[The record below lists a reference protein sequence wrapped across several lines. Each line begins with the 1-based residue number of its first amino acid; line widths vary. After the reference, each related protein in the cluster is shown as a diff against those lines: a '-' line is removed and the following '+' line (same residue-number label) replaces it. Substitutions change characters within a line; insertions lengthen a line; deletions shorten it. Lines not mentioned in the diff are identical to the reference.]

1 MSKMPI
7 IFVFSDK
14 KDRLPEIIAGARALG
29 EDVCAFVVGSD
40 EDAQY
45 AASLGAGA
53 VYAFAP
59 QDGAMLEDYAPS
71 FAAVVAACG
80 KRAMVLL
87 PPSKRGRALAAR
99 MGVRLGAA
107 VANEVTMIEIADA
120 AVGVSRMVFGGLA
133 SGSEKITSP
142 VCVLTL
148 TSGLYEP
155 AVPDASLQ
163 AEVKQGAFV
172 APAVMPKVVGLTPK
186 QGSSVDLCK
195 AKKVLCVG
203 RGFAK
208 KEDLALAENLAR
220 AIGAELG
227 CSRPV
232 AEGEGWMERERYI
245 GVSGVMLKADVYFAV
260 GVSGQIQH
268 MVGANGSKVIIA
280 VSKDK
285 NAPIFNFVD
294 YGIVG
299 DLYKV
304 LPSLT
309 NMLK

>member
-1 MSKMPI
+1 MSRMPI

-14 KDRLPEIIAGARALG
+14 RDRLPEIIAGGRALG
-29 EDVCAFVVGSD
+29 EEVCAFVVGNN
-40 EDAQY
+40 EDARY
-45 AASLGAGA
+45 AASLGAD
-53 VYAFAP
+53 VVHAFPP
-59 QDGAMLEDYAPS
+59 QNGVMLEDYAPS
-71 FAAVVAACG
+71 FAAVIAACG

-99 MGVRLGAA
+99 LGVRLGAA
-107 VANEVTMIEIADA
+107 VANEVTSVEIVDA
-120 AVGVSRMVFGGLA
+120 VTVSRMVFGGLA
-133 SGSEKITSP
+133 IGSEKITSS

-148 TSGLYEP
+148 ASGLYEP
-155 AVPDASLQ
+155 AVPDAGLQ
-163 AEVKQGAFV
+163 AKLEEGAFV
-172 APAVMPKVVGLTPK
+172 PPAVMPRVVGRAPK

-208 KEDLALAENLAR
+208 KEDLCMAESLAA

-280 VSKDK
+280 VNKDK

-299 DLYKV
+299 DLNKV
-304 LPSLT
+304 LPGLT
-309 NMLK
+309 ALLQ

>member
-1 MSKMPI
+1 MSRMPI

-29 EDVCAFVVGSD
+29 EEVHAFVVGTA
-40 EDAQY
+40 EDASY
-45 AASLGAGA
+45 AASLGAGV
-53 VYAFAP
+53 VYTFAP
-59 QDGAMLEDYAPS
+59 QTGVMLEDYAPS

-87 PPSKRGRALAAR
+87 PPSKRGRAVAAR
-99 MGVRLGAA
+99 LGVQLGAA
-107 VANEVTMIEIADA
+107 VANEVTKVEIADA
-120 AVGVSRMVFGGLA
+120 VVVSRMVYGGLA
-133 SGSEKITSP
+133 IGSEKITSP

-148 TSGLYEP
+148 ASGSYEP
-155 AVPDASLQ
+155 AAPDASLQ
-163 AEVKQGAFV
+163 AELKEGAFV

-186 QGSSVDLCK
+186 QGSTVDLCK

-208 KEDLALAENLAR
+208 KEDLALAENLAQV
-220 AIGAELG
+220 IGAELG

-232 AEGEGWMERERYI
+232 AEGEGWMERERYV

-304 LPSLT
+304 LPGLT
-309 NMLK
+309 NLLK

>member
-29 EDVCAFVVGSD
+29 EDVCAFVVGTD

-45 AASLGAGA
+45 AASLGAGV
-53 VYAFAP
+53 VYTFAP
-59 QDGAMLEDYAPS
+59 QEGVMLEDYAPS

-80 KRAMVLL
+80 KKAMVLV

-99 MGVRLGAA
+99 MGVQLGAA
-107 VANEVTMIEIADA
+107 VANEVTRIEIADA
-120 AVGVSRMVFGGLA
+120 VTVSRMVFGGLA
-133 SGSEKITSP
+133 SGSERITSP
-142 VCVLTL
+142 VCVLSL
-148 TSGLYEP
+148 ASGSYEP
-155 AVPDASLQ
+155 ATPDASLK
-163 AEVKQGAFV
+163 AELKQGVFV
-172 APAVMPKVVGLTPK
+172 SPAVMPKVVGLTSK

-195 AKKVLCVG
+195 AKRVLCVG

-208 KEDLALAENLAR
+208 KEDLALAENLAS

-304 LPSLT
+304 LPGLTSL
-309 NMLK
+309 LK